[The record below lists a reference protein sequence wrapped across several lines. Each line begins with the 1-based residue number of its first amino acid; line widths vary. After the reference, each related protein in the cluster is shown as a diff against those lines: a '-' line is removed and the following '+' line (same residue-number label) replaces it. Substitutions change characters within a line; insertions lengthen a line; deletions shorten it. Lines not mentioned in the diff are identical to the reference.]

1 MRTTIYQKLNYIKN
15 YIIIIIGSIIFAA
28 GLEFFLIPN
37 KILDGGV
44 IGISMIFQ
52 HYLNIPLGT
61 FIVLFNIPFLYL
73 GYKQI
78 GKGFTISSIFGII
91 ILSIMTLIFHPFPPL
106 VTDPFLACIFGGIIL
121 GIGVGL
127 VIRNGGTL
135 DGSEMFSIFVTK
147 NLPISVGE
155 MVLVINIVIFIISGF
170 IFSWESALYS
180 MISYF
185 IAAKVMDIV
194 IEGLNESKS
203 IMIITKEYES
213 ISHDI
218 QTKLGR
224 GVTLL
229 HAEGGYSGEDTKVIY
244 CVITRIE
251 ESLLKNIVVSND
263 KNAFLSIGNIAEVSG
278 GNFKKKDIH

>member
-203 IMIITKEYES
+203 IMIITKEYEN

>member
-155 MVLVINIVIFIISGF
+155 MVLAINIVIFIISGF

-194 IEGLNESKS
+194 IEGLNDSKS
-203 IMIITKEYES
+203 IMIITKEYER

>member
-1 MRTTIYQKLNYIKN
+1 MRVTIYQKLNYIKN

-155 MVLVINIVIFIISGF
+155 MVLAINIVIFIISGF

-194 IEGLNESKS
+194 IEGLNDSKS
-203 IMIITKEYES
+203 IMIITKEYER

>member
-1 MRTTIYQKLNYIKN
+1 MKTTIYQKLNYIKN

-52 HYLNIPLGT
+52 HYLNIPLGA

-155 MVLVINIVIFIISGF
+155 MVLSINIVIFIISGF

-194 IEGLNESKS
+194 IEGLNDSKS
-203 IMIITKEYES
+203 IMIITKEYEN

>member
-1 MRTTIYQKLNYIKN
+1 MRVTIYQKLNYIKN

-155 MVLVINIVIFIISGF
+155 MVLSINIVIFIISGF
-170 IFSWESALYS
+170 IFSWEPALYS
-180 MISYF
+180 MISHF

-194 IEGLNESKS
+194 IEGLNDSKS
-203 IMIITKEYES
+203 IMIITKEYEN

>member
-1 MRTTIYQKLNYIKN
+1 MRVTIYQKLNYIKN

-155 MVLVINIVIFIISGF
+155 MVLSINIVIFIISGF

-194 IEGLNESKS
+194 IEGLNDSKS
-203 IMIITKEYES
+203 IMIITKEYEN
-213 ISHDI
+213 ISRDI

>member
-1 MRTTIYQKLNYIKN
+1 MRATIYQKLNYIKN

-155 MVLVINIVIFIISGF
+155 MVLSINIVIFIISGF

-194 IEGLNESKS
+194 IEGLNDSKS
-203 IMIITKEYES
+203 IMIITKEYEN

>member
-1 MRTTIYQKLNYIKN
+1 MRVTIYQKLNYIKN

-155 MVLVINIVIFIISGF
+155 MVLAINIVIFIISGF

-194 IEGLNESKS
+194 IEGLNDSKS
-203 IMIITKEYES
+203 IMIITKEYEN

>member
-1 MRTTIYQKLNYIKN
+1 MRVTIYQKLNYIKN

-155 MVLVINIVIFIISGF
+155 MVLSINIVIFIISGF

-194 IEGLNESKS
+194 IEGLNDSKS
-203 IMIITKEYES
+203 IMIITKEYEN

>member
-1 MRTTIYQKLNYIKN
+1 MRVTIYQKLNYIKN

-106 VTDPFLACIFGGIIL
+106 VKDPFLACIFGGIIL

-155 MVLVINIVIFIISGF
+155 MVLSINIVIFIISGF

-194 IEGLNESKS
+194 IEGLNDSKS
-203 IMIITKEYES
+203 IMIITKEYEN